1 MSKLQQLVNEMDPEE
16 AAAEI
21 AVLMKKLFSLLG
33 EKTRLEFVMNIIGDA
48 DNEKVG
54 GLVHL

>member
-33 EKTRLEFVMNIIGDA
+33 EKARLEFVMNVIGDA

>member
-1 MSKLQQLVNEMDPEE
+1 MSKLQKLVNTMDPEE
-16 AAAEI
+16 AAGEI
-21 AVLMKKLFSLLG
+21 ADLMKKLFPLLG
-33 EKTRLEFVMNIIGDA
+33 EKARLEFVINVIGDA

>member
-1 MSKLQQLVNEMDPEE
+1 MSKIQQLINTMNPED

-21 AVLMKKLFSLLG
+21 GVQMKKLFPLLG
-33 EKTRLEFVMNIIGDA
+33 EKSRLEFVKNVIGDA
-48 DNEKVG
+48 RNDKVG

>member
-1 MSKLQQLVNEMDPEE
+1 MSKMQQLVNTMDPEE

-21 AVLMKKLFSLLG
+21 AVQMKRLFPLLG
-33 EKTRLEFVMNIIGDA
+33 EKARLEFVMNVIGDA